1 MSEINVN
8 IVEKTIKANRT
19 PLGILGS
26 KMFGQDV
33 FTPQTRMF
41 NPDHGKVL
49 EQVKQGSNVNL
60 VLNRSPRRF
69 AIGYIT
75 IESMATKLNAIGD
88 VVCRLNEGTDNQIDI
103 PLGENCTKFGE
114 TTEEAVQKAL
124 KDKNSKSVFA
134 DPKDLCGILNDLNR
148 GEISRLDAMIEQLQK
163 AKAQCLSA
171 IAANEK
177 IVADYEREKADSKP
191 ADNIAQFHGG
201 CFNREEC

>member
-8 IVEKTIKANRT
+8 IVETTIKSNRT
-19 PLGILGS
+19 PLSILGG

-33 FTPQTRMF
+33 FTPQTRFF
-41 NPDHGKVL
+41 NPDHDKVL
-49 EQVKQGSNVNL
+49 EQAKQNSNVDL

-75 IESMATKLNAIGD
+75 IESMATKQNAIGD
-88 VVCRLNEGTDNQIDI
+88 VVCRLNEGTDHQIDI
-103 PLGENCTKFGE
+103 PLGQNSTKFGE

-124 KDKNSKSVFA
+124 KDKNSKAVFA

-148 GEISRLDAMIEQLQK
+148 GEISRLDNIIEQAQK
-163 AKAQCLSA
+163 AKAQCMSA

-177 IVADYEREKADSKP
+177 IVADYEREKTESKP
-191 ADNIAQFHGG
+191 ADHIA
-201 CFNREEC
+201 

>member
-8 IVEKTIKANRT
+8 IVETTIKSNRT
-19 PLGILGS
+19 PLSILGG

-33 FTPQTRMF
+33 FTPQTRFF
-41 NPDHGKVL
+41 NPDHDKVL
-49 EQVKQGSNVNL
+49 EQAKQNSNVDL

-75 IESMATKLNAIGD
+75 IESMATKQNAIGD
-88 VVCRLNEGTDNQIDI
+88 VVCRLNEGTDHQIDI
-103 PLGENCTKFGE
+103 PLSQNSTKFGE

-124 KDKNSKSVFA
+124 KDKNSKAVFA
-134 DPKDLCGILNDLNR
+134 DPKDLSGILNDLNR
-148 GEISRLDAMIEQLQK
+148 GEIARLDNIIEQAQK

-177 IVADYEREKADSKP
+177 IVADYEREKAESKP
-191 ADNIAQFHGG
+191 ADHIA
-201 CFNREEC
+201 

>member
-8 IVEKTIKANRT
+8 IVETTIKSNRT
-19 PLGILGS
+19 PLSILGG

-33 FTPQTRMF
+33 FTPQTRFF
-41 NPDHGKVL
+41 NPDHDKVL
-49 EQVKQGSNVNL
+49 EQAKQNSNVDL

-75 IESMATKLNAIGD
+75 IESMATKQNAIGD
-88 VVCRLNEGTDNQIDI
+88 VVCRLNEGTDHQIDI
-103 PLGENCTKFGE
+103 PLGESSIKFGE

-124 KDKNSKSVFA
+124 KDKNSKAVFA

-148 GEISRLDAMIEQLQK
+148 GEITRLDGIIEKAQK

-177 IVADYEREKADSKP
+177 IVADYEREKAESKP
-191 ADNIAQFHGG
+191 ADHIA
-201 CFNREEC
+201 